1 MRNSIILFAVAL
13 VAAPLCAQRHS
24 GSPPT
29 APRPAPVL
37 PVVAASSGMGA
48 IQFATVNYGVPAPQS
63 LTRQLR
69 TDDERTRASALS
81 AIGAPSQYM
90 QHGHTG
96 LPHSIQLEFAAL
108 GPEDEL
114 DAILTAEFDH
124 HIVTAILIPDGDNW
138 RRIATILV
146 ADPFADVST
155 TPSTFAHT
163 SRSLLE
169 HDRYRVV
176 FHAETTDGHGNY
188 TQNEAHL
195 RLINRQ
201 AVITTSFV
209 SASRDCTVPPPTGKQ
224 TTPNPTAGCNVLR
237 RWLQTDPAEPY
248 KQFTLVTATGRLSYK
263 EATSPLGNAEDF
275 DASHL
280 RNFACQP
287 FSFSDVTL
295 HFEPI
300 ANSAPCPAK

>member
-1 MRNSIILFAVAL
+1 MRNSIILFAAAL

-29 APRPAPVL
+29 APPRPAPVVQ
-37 PVVAASSGMGA
+37 PVVAASSGMGG
-48 IQFATVNYGVPAPQS
+48 IQFATVNYAVPAPQS

-69 TDDERTRASALS
+69 TDDERTRAAALS
-81 AIGAPSQYM
+81 AIGAPSQYL

-114 DAILTAEFDH
+114 DAILTAELDH

-138 RRIATILV
+138 RRIATLFV
-146 ADPFADVST
+146 ADPFSDTST
-155 TPSTFAHT
+155 TPSTFVRT

-169 HDRYRVV
+169 HDRYRAV
-176 FHAETTDGHGNY
+176 FQAETVDAHGNY

-195 RLINRQ
+195 RIINKQ
-201 AVITTSFV
+201 AVITTNFV
-209 SASRDCTVPPPTGKQ
+209 SASRDCTIPPPTGKQ
-224 TTPNPTAGCNVLR
+224 ASPNAGCNVLR
-237 RWLQTDPAEPY
+237 RWLQADPAAPY
-248 KQFTLVTATGRLSYK
+248 KEFMLVTATGRLSYK
-263 EATSPLGNAEDF
+263 EATSSIGNAEAF

-280 RNFACQP
+280 HNFACQP
-287 FSFSDVTL
+287 FAFSDATM
-295 HFEPI
+295 HFEPT
-300 ANSAPCPAK
+300 AASAPCPAK